1 MAAAVCVG
9 RLAQKLL
16 FEFLMSIST
25 AQARIKWWPRLLRFR
40 DKALVQVPCSFSDMK
55 CILRGRRKEFDTL
68 EPRKGHFT
76 WQVQGIGDF
85 ANFVAGA
92 VFCGRCKRW
101 QACVIRRIAFRVAG
115 AANPHHGCDILR

>member
-1 MAAAVCVG
+1 MWLRHFAWAG
-9 RLAQKLL
+9 SHKS

-25 AQARIKWWPRLLRFR
+25 AQARIKWWPRLSRFR

-92 VFCGRCKRW
+92 VFCGRCKN
-101 QACVIRRIAFRVAG
+101 VGRRVSG
-115 AANPHHGCDILR
+115 NPHHGCDILR

>member
-1 MAAAVCVG
+1 
-9 RLAQKLL
+9 
-16 FEFLMSIST
+16 MSIST
-25 AQARIKWWPRLLRFR
+25 AQARIKWWPRLSRFR

-92 VFCGRCKRW
+92 VFCGRCKNVGSRVSFAGLRFTW
-101 QACVIRRIAFRVAG
+101 QAQGIRTMDAIF
-115 AANPHHGCDILR
+115 

>member
-1 MAAAVCVG
+1 MVAAFCVG

-25 AQARIKWWPRLLRFR
+25 AQARIKWVSRFSRFR

-92 VFCGRCKRW
+92 VFCGRCKN
-101 QACVIRRIAFRVAG
+101 VGRRVSFAGLRFVAG
-115 AANPHHGCDILR
+115 ANPHHGCDILR